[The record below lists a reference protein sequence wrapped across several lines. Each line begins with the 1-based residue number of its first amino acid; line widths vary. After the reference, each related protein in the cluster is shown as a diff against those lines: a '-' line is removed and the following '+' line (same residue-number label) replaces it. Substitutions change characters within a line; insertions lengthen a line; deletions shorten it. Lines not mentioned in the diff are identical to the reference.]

1 MRPPAFACGTIE
13 NMTVLVSGATG
24 RIGGAVFRRLS
35 EQGVDVRGGTRRPDT
50 AGLPDGT
57 AVAFDLG
64 DPATFG
70 PALNGAQRVFL
81 YAASEEL
88 GPFFDA
94 ARAAGGPHVVL
105 LSSSSVVDD
114 DAGSNPIAQ
123 HHQHLEDAIAASGLP
138 HTFLR
143 PGYFAS
149 NALRWARS
157 VRANR
162 SVSLAYPEAVLDP
175 THELDI
181 ADVAV
186 AALSGDDLIGRA
198 PVLTGPENLTQRQQ
212 VQTIGSALGEPV
224 DLVELTPEA
233 ARDQMAQAMPLPTV
247 ETLLRLLAGAV
258 GRNSELTDEVQA
270 ITGHPP
276 RPFAGW
282 AREHIADF
290 A

>member
-1 MRPPAFACGTIE
+1 
-13 NMTVLVSGATG
+13 VSETRGC
-24 RIGGAVFRRLS
+24 R
-35 EQGVDVRGGTRRPDT
+35 RGGTRRPDT

-70 PALNGAQRVFL
+70 PALAGVQRVFL
-81 YAASEEL
+81 YAATDEL
-88 GPFFDA
+88 GPFLDA
-94 ARAAGGPHVVL
+94 ARATGAPHVVL
-105 LSSSSVVDD
+105 LSSSSVVDEN
-114 DAGSNPIAQ
+114 AASNPIAQ
-123 HHQHLEDAIAASGLP
+123 HHQHLEDAIANSGLP

-149 NALRWARS
+149 NALRWAGS

-186 AALSGDDLIGRA
+186 AALTGDGLIGRA

-212 VQTIGSALGEPV
+212 VETIGSALGEPV
-224 DLVELTPEA
+224 DLVELTPDT
-233 ARDQMAQAMPLPTV
+233 ARDHMAQAMPLPIV
-247 ETLLRLLAGAV
+247 DTLLRLLAGAV
-258 GRNSELTDEVQA
+258 GTNSELTDEVQA

-276 RPFAGW
+276 RPFADW
-282 AREHIADF
+282 ARGHVADF
-290 A
+290 T

>member
-1 MRPPAFACGTIE
+1 
-13 NMTVLVSGATG
+13 MTVLVSGATG
-24 RIGGAVFRRLS
+24 SVGGAVFARLR

-50 AGLPDGT
+50 AGLPDGA

-81 YAASEEL
+81 YAATDEL
-88 GPFFDA
+88 GPFLDA

-105 LSSSSVVDD
+105 LSSSSVVDQN
-114 DAGSNPIAQ
+114 ATSNPIAQ
-123 HHQHLEDAIAASGLP
+123 HHHHLEDAIATSGLP

-149 NALRWARS
+149 NALRWAGS
-157 VRANR
+157 VRATR

-175 THELDI
+175 IHELDI

-186 AALSGDDLIGRA
+186 AALSGDGLIGRA

-212 VQTIGSALGEPV
+212 VQTISSALGEPV
-224 DLVELTPEA
+224 DLVELTPDA
-233 ARDQMAQAMPLPTV
+233 ARDQMAQALPLPIV
-247 ETLLRLLAGAV
+247 DTLLRLLAGAV
-258 GRNSELTDEVQA
+258 GQGSELTDEVQT

-276 RPFAGW
+276 HPFTDW
-282 AREHIADF
+282 AHDHVADF
-290 A
+290 T